1 MVNCNFSNSQTYNKF
16 FAPVSELLSSCH
28 NQYFCKELSDS
39 QWIQMGACRVLME
52 ATSGRG
58 FLQQHGCFFENAP
71 ACGHFFGTL
80 RSSRRLN
87 LCQEFNENLCDHVTE
102 TLTDPLAAFEELK
115 QFDVYAG
122 DGHWHG
128 AAAHDKPRE
137 GRKWAVGHFYT
148 LNMRS
153 HGMKHLEMADEMER
167 KHEHD
172 MRALKRQSIQELRQ
186 KAPKGQKVLYAWDSA
201 CLDYNQWDSWKC
213 QGGIYFITRMKEGL
227 VYDILKYQPIDRE
240 NPVNRGV
247 LSDQLIKP
255 TGGKLMRRIECVDP
269 VTGTHHVFLTN
280 ELTLSAG
287 LLAQIYRLRWDLEKV
302 FDQFKN
308 SLHEQKAWA
317 SSENA
322 KNMQAQFL
330 CIAHNLMLLM
340 EHELEKCFGV
350 TNEAEIKRKEERLKK
365 MMSSADKCGRKVSIF
380 YQIVQRFTKRSLKF
394 IRCLRAYFFI
404 PAPLSQMASYLRT
417 LYAHL

>member
-1 MVNCNFSNSQTYNKF
+1 
-16 FAPVSELLSSCH
+16 
-28 NQYFCKELSDS
+28 
-39 QWIQMGACRVLME
+39 MGACRVLME

-148 LNMRS
+148 LNMRR

-255 TGGKLMRRIECVDP
+255 TGGRLMRRIECVDP

-308 SLHEQKAWA
+308 NLHEQKAWA

-404 PAPLSQMASYLRT
+404 PAPLSQMASCLRT